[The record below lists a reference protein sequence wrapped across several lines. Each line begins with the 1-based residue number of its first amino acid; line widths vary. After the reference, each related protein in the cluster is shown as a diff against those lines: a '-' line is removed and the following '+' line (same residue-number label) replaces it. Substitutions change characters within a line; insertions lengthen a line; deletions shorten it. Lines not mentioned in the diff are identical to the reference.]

1 MKLPGLKLRHIVVH
15 KSGHAKHLE
24 AELEAIKHRCEL
36 LSRMRAYVIREMVKL
51 LHKKTPP
58 KSFFRWVV
66 EAKEIELQAND
77 ILKSG
82 LKSECSSVEGE
93 QLSMYIDDHLK
104 KSPFELDLIIGRPVE
119 TTIIIPS
126 SITKAFEKYSFKEKT
141 WMFDIHIT
149 KCETKATYGVE
160 AAKERKAEEAMK
172 AAQLPENLY
181 DREAYVTS
189 PPFSSELSPIIK
201 DEMKSKLKIQGIEE
215 MPSRENE
222 KRTSNVIGW
231 TERKSNFSLARD
243 KPEAEFKSTHFPGSG
258 SASMSTL
265 PEKLISTEIAQTEV
279 MPEQTNESKA
289 TDDDVGFKELTPNIS
304 VQHQVLVT
312 ESALAAESTSA
323 SSIETEVE
331 PKTIPLPTAE
341 ILPME
346 ESKIASISS
355 ETKGMLSFPRAEI
368 LASTPSEIEVCP
380 PILGRG
386 MEVSASE
393 TEKERVKP
401 ELNVE
406 RTISIIM
413 SRKGRWADLINL
425 QLVICHGDF
434 IKDPGYGEVLLRGDD
449 YLVFVRT
456 NENFEKPH
464 KPKLD
469 QGTISVGEGSSSS
482 FLGSQKRTEISLPED
497 FFLQEVRE
505 GLTEPPPEEKWRQ
518 PCVIALMENE
528 FFSLPEKPNCPNLGF
543 LFLQN
548 NSNLGTI
555 SDSFFDDMPSLH
567 VLDLSRTGVGSL
579 PPSLFML
586 TGLQALFLR
595 NCNSLDELP
604 PQVGYFKHIEVLDLL
619 GTEVYNLP
627 DEIAKL
633 TNLRRLLVSFY
644 GADDSSEYDNLPPV
658 LISSKI
664 IPQLHSLQTLSI
676 VVHPVDWRWKNNA
689 RAITPDVSSL
699 NELTDLQFYIP
710 EVELLQ
716 LFTEKSLSW
725 KAGRLGKFKLVIG
738 QDIKRIVSRVPDDI
752 ESAYDKHDQCLRFVN
767 GDGIPKEVVRVL
779 QCVTAFYLDHHCVI
793 KNLSEFEI
801 TNFKELKFCVVREC
815 PKIVEII
822 GNRGRTD
829 SILPC
834 LEHLSMHYLPELKNI
849 WEGPLPQGS
858 LGRLK
863 VLSVHTCPKL
873 EFVLKWS
880 MLHFLSNME
889 ELIIEDC
896 YSVKVIIEMDEQSV
910 DNNGAIIVLPR
921 LNKMKLHYLPQ
932 LVSIWNVPNRV
943 WPMSKLM
950 PDFYGCPKL
959 KKQHCTTWT

>member
-1 MKLPGLKLRHIVVH
+1 MKLPGLKPRHIVH

-24 AELEAIKHRCEL
+24 AELEAELEAIKYRREL
-36 LSRMRAYVIREMVKL
+36 LSRMRVYVIREMVKLL

-58 KSFFRWVV
+58 KSFFRWVAG
-66 EAKEIELQAND
+66 AKEIELQAND
-77 ILKSG
+77 ILESG
-82 LKSECSSVEGE
+82 LKSKRSSVEGE

-126 SITKAFEKYSFKEKT
+126 SITKAFEKYSFKEKK
-141 WMFDIHIT
+141 WIFDIHKT
-149 KCETKATYGVE
+149 KCETKATSGVE
-160 AAKERKAEEAMK
+160 AATERRAEETMK
-172 AAQLPENLY
+172 AAQLPEILY
-181 DREAYVTS
+181 DREAY
-189 PPFSSELSPIIK
+189 
-201 DEMKSKLKIQGIEE
+201 MKSKLKIQEIEE
-215 MPSRENE
+215 MPLRENE

-231 TERKSNFSLARD
+231 TERKSNLSLARD
-243 KPEAEFKSTHFPGSG
+243 KLEAEFKSTYFPGSG

-279 MPEQTNESKA
+279 MPEQINESKE
-289 TDDDVGFKELTPNIS
+289 TDDVVGFKELTPNIS
-304 VQHQVLVT
+304 VQHEVLVT
-312 ESALAAESTSA
+312 ESALVAESTSA

-331 PKTIPLPTAE
+331 PKTIALPTAE

-355 ETKGMLSFPRAEI
+355 ETEGMLSFPRAEI
-368 LASTPSEIEVCP
+368 LVSTPEIEVFP

-386 MEVSASE
+386 MEVSASH
-393 TEKERVKP
+393 TEIERVKP

-413 SRKGRWADLINL
+413 SRKGRWTHLINL

-456 NENFEKPH
+456 NENFETPH

-469 QGTISVGEGSSSS
+469 QGTISVGDGSSSS
-482 FLGSQKRTEISLPED
+482 FLGSQKRTKISLPED
-497 FFLQEVRE
+497 FFLQEVGE

-518 PCVIALMENE
+518 PCVIVLMENE
-528 FFSLPEKPNCPNLGF
+528 FFSLPEKPNCSNLGF

-555 SDSFFDDMPSLH
+555 SDSFFDDMPSLQ

-579 PPSLFML
+579 PPSLFMC
-586 TGLQALFLR
+586 TGLRALFLR

-604 PQVGYFKHIEVLDLL
+604 PQVGNFKHIEVLDLL

-664 IPQLHSLQTLSI
+664 IPQLRSLQTLSI

-699 NELTDLQFYIP
+699 NELTNLQFYIP
-710 EVELLQ
+710 EVDLLQ
-716 LFTEKSLSW
+716 LFTQKSLSW

-752 ESAYDKHDQCLRFVN
+752 ESVYDKHDQCLRFVN

-779 QCVTAFYLDHHCVI
+779 ECVTAFYLDHHCVI

-822 GNRGRTD
+822 GNSGRTD

-834 LEHLSMHYLPELKNI
+834 VEHLSMHYLPELKNI

-863 VLSVHTCPKL
+863 VLSVHTCSKL

-880 MLHFLSNME
+880 MLRFLSNLE
-889 ELIIEDC
+889 ELIVEDC
-896 YSVKVIIEMDEQSV
+896 FSVKVIIEMEGQSV

-932 LVSIWNVPNRV
+932 LVSIWNVLNGV
-943 WPMSKLM
+943 WPMSKLT
-950 PDFYGCPKL
+950 PSVYGCPKL
-959 KKQHCTTWT
+959 KI

>member
-1 MKLPGLKLRHIVVH
+1 MKLPGLKPRHIVH

-24 AELEAIKHRCEL
+24 AELEAELEAIKYRREL
-36 LSRMRAYVIREMVKL
+36 LSRMRVYVIREMVKLL

-58 KSFFRWVV
+58 KSFFRWVAG
-66 EAKEIELQAND
+66 AKEIELQAND
-77 ILKSG
+77 ILESG
-82 LKSECSSVEGE
+82 LKSKRSSVEGE

-126 SITKAFEKYSFKEKT
+126 SITKAFEKYSFKEKK
-141 WMFDIHIT
+141 WIFDIHKT
-149 KCETKATYGVE
+149 KCETKATSGVE
-160 AAKERKAEEAMK
+160 AATERRAEETMK
-172 AAQLPENLY
+172 AAQLPEILY
-181 DREAYVTS
+181 DREAYVMS
-189 PPFSSELSPIIK
+189 APFSSELSPIIK
-201 DEMKSKLKIQGIEE
+201 DEMKSKLKIQEIEE
-215 MPSRENE
+215 MPLRENE

-231 TERKSNFSLARD
+231 TERKSNLSLARD
-243 KPEAEFKSTHFPGSG
+243 KLEAEFKSTYFPGSG

-279 MPEQTNESKA
+279 MPEQINESKE
-289 TDDDVGFKELTPNIS
+289 TDDVVGFKELTPNIS
-304 VQHQVLVT
+304 VQHEVLVT
-312 ESALAAESTSA
+312 ESALVAESTSA

-331 PKTIPLPTAE
+331 PKTIALPTAE

-355 ETKGMLSFPRAEI
+355 ETEGMLSFPRAEI
-368 LASTPSEIEVCP
+368 LVSTPEIEVFP

-386 MEVSASE
+386 MEVSASH
-393 TEKERVKP
+393 TEIERVKP

-413 SRKGRWADLINL
+413 SRKGRWTHLINL

-456 NENFEKPH
+456 NENFETPH

-469 QGTISVGEGSSSS
+469 QGTISVGDGSSSS
-482 FLGSQKRTEISLPED
+482 FLGSQKRTKISLPED
-497 FFLQEVRE
+497 FFLQEVGE

-518 PCVIALMENE
+518 PCVIVLMENE
-528 FFSLPEKPNCPNLGF
+528 FFSLPEKPNCSNLGF

-555 SDSFFDDMPSLH
+555 SDSFFDDMPSLQ

-579 PPSLFML
+579 PPSLFMC
-586 TGLQALFLR
+586 TGLRALFLR

-604 PQVGYFKHIEVLDLL
+604 PQVGNFKHIEVLDLL

-664 IPQLHSLQTLSI
+664 IPQLRSLQTLSI

-699 NELTDLQFYIP
+699 NELTNLQFYIP
-710 EVELLQ
+710 EVDLLQ
-716 LFTEKSLSW
+716 LFTQKSLSW

-752 ESAYDKHDQCLRFVN
+752 ESVYDKHDQCLRFVN

-779 QCVTAFYLDHHCVI
+779 ECVTAFYLDHHCVI

-822 GNRGRTD
+822 GNSGRTD

-834 LEHLSMHYLPELKNI
+834 VEHLSMHYLPELKNI

-863 VLSVHTCPKL
+863 VLSVHTCSKL

-880 MLHFLSNME
+880 MLRFLSNLE
-889 ELIIEDC
+889 ELIVEDC
-896 YSVKVIIEMDEQSV
+896 FSVKVIIEMEGQSV

-932 LVSIWNVPNRV
+932 LVSIWNVLNGV
-943 WPMSKLM
+943 WPMSKLT
-950 PDFYGCPKL
+950 PSVYGCPKL
-959 KKQHCTTWT
+959 KI